1 MNNKKPDKKEIENKL
16 NLVIDKLMNLGRPD
30 NDEELE
36 KGGESIGFFKR
47 DFGIKE
53 WDWPQGVGLYGLLKI
68 MQINGNDEYREFLYK
83 WFKENIAEGLPSKN
97 INTTTP
103 LLTLV
108 ELNNY
113 YNDTQFEELC
123 IKWAEWLMNCLPRTK
138 ERGFQHVTSANGDRQ
153 GVRLNENEMWI
164 DTLFMTV
171 LFLNKMGQKYNR
183 QDWINESIHQVLM
196 HIKYLC
202 DNKTGLFYHGW
213 TFNEMNNFGG
223 IFWCR
228 GNSWFTLGILDYV
241 DMFKGTLNSGVKEII
256 IDAYKAQTAALKKLQ
271 SKSGLWHTVLTD
283 SSSYEEVSGRAAIT
297 AGILKGI
304 RMGILDDSYIDVAD
318 KAINAILKNIDS
330 DGTVLNV
337 SGGTGMGY
345 DAEHYKNILIAPMAY
360 GQSLTILALV
370 EALQNDKKSLRVGI
384 SSQEGIITP
393 AYVCV
398 ECNNKQISPKYL
410 FTLLHYYD
418 SITKVMYKMGDGLRQ
433 TLSYRELKDLV
444 IYIPSIDEQHYI
456 TDVFEEIDTY
466 ITIGNKMLASLK
478 KIKEASLQSMFPHEG
493 ETVPKVRFNGFEGEW
508 EQVRLKDISTKVVEK
523 NKSNSISVTLTN
535 SAEYGIIDQRD
546 FFDHD
551 VSNIDNIS
559 GYFVVQPRDFVY
571 NPRISA
577 LAPVGPINMNKL
589 GYSGVMS
596 PLYYVF
602 RVFGINKDFLDV
614 FFRTNMWHKYMK
626 DNGNTGA
633 RFDRLSISDELFRE
647 MPIYCPK
654 DINEQKK
661 IASYFRSIDR
671 QIDLQTQRLKKLK
684 QIKAACLDK
693 MFV

>member
-1 MNNKKPDKKEIENKL
+1 MPYKTQSERIYLYAVGIGGIIIVLLLTGFTCALIVLDEHRKKFKKLAITDALTGINNRHGYDEKVTRYLKQN
-16 NLVIDKLMNLGRPD
+16 PD
-30 NDEELE
+30 NHCVGAVSYTHL
-36 KGGESIGFFKR
+36 
-47 DFGIKE
+47 
-53 WDWPQGVGLYGLLKI
+53 WVGLYGLLKI

-283 SSSYEEVSGRAAIT
+283 SSSYEEVSGSAAIT
-297 AGILKGI
+297 AGIDVYKRQAFNARYVSEI
-304 RMGILDDSYIDVAD
+304 PDNDS
-318 KAINAILKNIDS
+318 S
-330 DGTVLNV
+330 M
-337 SGGTGMGY
+337 S
-345 DAEHYKNILIAPMAY
+345 
-360 GQSLTILALV
+360 
-370 EALQNDKKSLRVGI
+370 
-384 SSQEGIITP
+384 
-393 AYVCV
+393 CV
-398 ECNNKQISPKYL
+398 W
-410 FTLLHYYD
+410 
-418 SITKVMYKMGDGLRQ
+418 V
-433 TLSYRELKDLV
+433 
-444 IYIPSIDEQHYI
+444 
-456 TDVFEEIDTY
+456 
-466 ITIGNKMLASLK
+466 
-478 KIKEASLQSMFPHEG
+478 
-493 ETVPKVRFNGFEGEW
+493 
-508 EQVRLKDISTKVVEK
+508 
-523 NKSNSISVTLTN
+523 
-535 SAEYGIIDQRD
+535 
-546 FFDHD
+546 
-551 VSNIDNIS
+551 
-559 GYFVVQPRDFVY
+559 
-571 NPRISA
+571 
-577 LAPVGPINMNKL
+577 
-589 GYSGVMS
+589 
-596 PLYYVF
+596 
-602 RVFGINKDFLDV
+602 
-614 FFRTNMWHKYMK
+614 
-626 DNGNTGA
+626 
-633 RFDRLSISDELFRE
+633 
-647 MPIYCPK
+647 
-654 DINEQKK
+654 
-661 IASYFRSIDR
+661 
-671 QIDLQTQRLKKLK
+671 
-684 QIKAACLDK
+684 
-693 MFV
+693 